1 LEEVWHRRELHFHVG
16 INSIARIGPR
26 ISSSFFKY
34 IISSLPRILP
44 KNERYGSSAIVW
56 DSIVKN
62 YDMILGAQLSN
73 SFIILMVLSE
83 SKHPLSASEI
93 SKFISSRSNGK
104 IFKVPAT
111 LQDSIEKRLKR
122 EGFVA
127 TSSATGTSKY
137 SITSKGNRLLQAWI
151 AFLDGC

>member
-1 LEEVWHRRELHFHVG
+1 MR
-16 INSIARIGPR
+16 
-26 ISSSFFKY
+26 
-34 IISSLPRILP
+34 
-44 KNERYGSSAIVW
+44 KNERNSSSDIVW
-56 DSIVKN
+56 NSIVKN

-83 SKHPLSASEI
+83 SENPLSASEI
-93 SKFISSRSNGK
+93 SKVISSRSNGK

-122 EGFVA
+122 EGYVV
-127 TSSATGTSKY
+127 TSSTTGTSTY

-151 AFLDGC
+151 AFLYGCS